1 MVKAYGLTH
10 INLAVYHGVSP
21 QKVRL
26 DFRFIFAYGL
36 RVMTRA
42 AEEQLE

>member
-10 INLAVYHGVSP
+10 INLAVHDGVSP

-26 DFRFIFAYGL
+26 DFRFVFAYGL
-36 RVMTRA
+36 RVITRA